1 MIAYMQGLDRST
13 VQVVQRQGHGGGGAA
28 ERDARADRAAADG
41 RAEFRDRFVSLVDP
55 AGVLD
60 MERAGRA
67 AAGMREA
74 ASRSGY
80 ANGARMAG
88 LLADTF
94 ADVAEISG
102 RPVDDGALYHTSDA
116 FRRMMTLLYGTAES
130 YRDGGDGEPVG
141 ELEELRRSVALLRS
155 QADAHRA
162 ELRAAGGPPGS
173 GLCKHDSL
181 FSGRI
186 CKDTVRERIEKIR
199 AERKARGVDPIF
211 TPKEGTVG
219 EILAKCDGP
228 KWSAAEILDWA
239 RGKGPPDG
247 YELVWVGKND

>member
-1 MIAYMQGLDRST
+1 MSSGRGT
-13 VQVVQRQGHGGGGAA
+13 GAA
-28 ERDARADRAAADG
+28 ELDARADRAAADG
-41 RAEFRDRFVSLVDP
+41 GAEFRDRFVPLVDP

-67 AAGMREA
+67 AAGMRDE

-80 ANGARMAG
+80 ADGARMAG

-94 ADVAEISG
+94 VDVAEISG
-102 RPVDDGALYHTSDA
+102 RPVDDGALHYTSAA

-130 YRDGGDGEPVG
+130 YRDGVDGEPVG
-141 ELEELRRSVALLRS
+141 ELDDLRRSVALLRS
-155 QADAHRA
+155 QADARRA

-173 GLCKHDSL
+173 GLSKFDSL

-186 CKDTVRERIEKIR
+186 CKDTVREDIERIR
-199 AERKARGVDPIF
+199 AERKARGADPAF
-211 TPKEGTVG
+211 FPKEGTVG
-219 EILAKCDGP
+219 EILDKCDGP
-228 KWSAAEILDWA
+228 KWSAAETLDWA

-247 YELVWVGKND
+247 YELVWVGKGE